1 MKWLSDADKETT
13 RKIWWWWVGCKHWNK
28 RFAEFLSWRL
38 KMKLYRRSHWQLCLN
53 CRRIKQA
60 IWNCRSVI
68 SRCQLLGFR
77 CEYLSLLLFGL
88 GNYPESL
95 STSELQV
102 EAWKLVFECEYVLV
116 LWTGQEVTDREI
128 ESLMS
133 EVEEYVLASHL
144 HWALW
149 GIMSVSV
156 WNFV

>member
-1 MKWLSDADKETT
+1 
-13 RKIWWWWVGCKHWNK
+13 
-28 RFAEFLSWRL
+28 
-38 KMKLYRRSHWQLCLN
+38 
-53 CRRIKQA
+53 
-60 IWNCRSVI
+60 
-68 SRCQLLGFR
+68 
-77 CEYLSLLLFGL
+77 
-88 GNYPESL
+88 L
-95 STSELQV
+95 STTELQA
-102 EAWKLVFECEYVLV
+102 EALEQVFECEYVLV